1 MELTE
6 HQRFCQ
12 AHIAAAEEANQPLA
26 AYARENGIA
35 VHRLYSEKR
44 RVALTERKQ
53 NPTFIRVEDHSGPI
67 LPAAVMQI
75 RLPNGVTLAL
85 PSHQLPLDQ
94 ILQSLVKL

>member
-1 MELTE
+1 MALTE

-12 AHIAAAEEANQPLA
+12 MHIKAAEEAGQPLA
-26 AYARENGIA
+26 VYARDHEIS
-35 VHRLYSEKR
+35 VHRLYSEKQ
-44 RVALTERKQ
+44 RVARLARKQ
-53 NPTFIRVEDHSGPI
+53 TATFIRVEDPAHQV
-67 LPAAVMQI
+67 LPPTVMQI